1 MNKNVTTPME
11 VAISAAIGAGSELL
25 NRFGEKLTV
34 TSKDSARD
42 IVSDAD
48 FAAESR
54 AIEIVR
60 HHFPNAR
67 VLSEE
72 KGETGDKHA
81 QDYWIID
88 ALDGT
93 VNYIHEVPLFSVSVA
108 YFKDGRVQAGSI
120 FLPLADD
127 IYYAARG
134 LGAFKNKHTIKV
146 HDLPVEESLFAASF
160 SGKSFNPNL
169 RQLEFIAFG
178 NVNDSSCGCL
188 RTGSAALNLAFL
200 AEGRLNGCWGKAA
213 KYWDIAAG
221 LLLAEEAGA
230 LVDATSATHDGKRL
244 NYIAAPVSNFSF
256 LTNQVRICF

>member
-1 MNKNVTTPME
+1 MNKNLATPME

-25 NRFGEKLTV
+25 NRFGERLSV
-34 TSKDSARD
+34 TSKDSLRD
-42 IVSDAD
+42 LVSDAD
-48 FAAESR
+48 LAAESR
-54 AIEIVR
+54 AIEIVHR
-60 HHFPNAR
+60 HFPNAR

-93 VNYIHEVPLFSVSVA
+93 VNYIHKVPLFSVSVA

-120 FLPLADD
+120 YIPLADD
-127 IYYAARG
+127 VYYAERG
-134 LGAFKNKHTIKV
+134 RGAFKNKHALKV
-146 HDLPVEESLFAASF
+146 HDLPLEESLFAASF
-160 SGKSFNPNL
+160 SGRNFSPNL
-169 RQLEFIAFG
+169 RHLEFIAFG
-178 NVNDSSCGCL
+178 KVNDASCGCL

-213 KYWDIAAG
+213 KHWDIAAG

-230 LVDATSATHDGKRL
+230 RVDATFATYDGKSV

-256 LTNQVRICF
+256 LTNEVRICF